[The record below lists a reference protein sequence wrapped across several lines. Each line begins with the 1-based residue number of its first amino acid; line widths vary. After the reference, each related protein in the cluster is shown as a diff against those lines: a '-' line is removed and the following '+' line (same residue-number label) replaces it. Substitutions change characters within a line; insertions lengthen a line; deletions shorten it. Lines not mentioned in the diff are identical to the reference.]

1 MKRNMFIKIAG
12 IALSALLLVLIG
24 YKLGASR
31 NINATTVASPAREGG
46 ASVDPETG
54 RKVLYWHDP
63 MVPGHR
69 FDKPGKSPFMDM
81 QLVPVYAD
89 EDSQDSG
96 VRINPSLQQ
105 NLGIRFASV
114 RKESIGDTLDVVGA
128 TEFDESAAE
137 VVQNRANG
145 YIDKL
150 YARIPM
156 QRIKRGEPIASIFVP
171 DWVPAQEE
179 YLALRRGGNVELAA
193 AARQKMHVMSIPES
207 LIAQIDRSGRSQ
219 SHVTLVSPIS
229 GVVTELP
236 LREGAAVTPGMT
248 IAKVNGLAK
257 VWLTAE
263 IPETLSASVKPGMS
277 IMATASGNAA
287 QEYAGKI
294 RDILPGVNASTRTV
308 QARIELA
315 NKDGSL
321 IPGRLMRVRLSSA
334 QKQSRLV
341 VPTEAIITDGKQS
354 VVLVKSAEG
363 GIRPVI
369 VTVGRTFDNDSEI
382 TSGLTEG
389 QQVVAS
395 GQFLIDSEAS
405 LKSILPKLSAGAP
418 MNTTSAAPPAYQG
431 KGRVESVSKEG
442 ITFSHEPIPALGWG
456 AMTMEF
462 SKAAPSDF
470 ADIKPGQQAEFRFH
484 QTDGGYVLED
494 VRPAGAKP

>member
-1 MKRNMFIKIAG
+1 MKKNMLVKIAG
-12 IALSALLLVLIG
+12 VAISALVLVLIG

-31 NINATTVASPAREGG
+31 NTDATAGAPTAKEGR
-46 ASVDPETG
+46 AAVNPETG
-54 RKVLYWHDP
+54 KQVLYWHDP

-89 EDSQDSG
+89 DDTQDG
-96 VRINPSLQQ
+96 GIKINPSLQQ
-105 NLGIRFASV
+105 NLGIRYASV
-114 RKESIGDTLDVVGA
+114 RKESIGDALEVVGA

-179 YLALRRGGNVELAA
+179 YLALKRGGNAELAA
-193 AARQKMHVMSIPES
+193 AARQKMRVMSIPES
-207 LIAQIDRSGRSQ
+207 LIAQIDHTGRSQ
-219 SHVTLVSPIS
+219 SHVTLVAPIS

-248 IAKVNGLAK
+248 IAKVNGLNK

-263 IPETLSASVKPGMS
+263 IPETLSANVKSGMS
-277 IMATASGNAA
+277 VTATASSNAG
-287 QEYAGKI
+287 QEYAGRI

-315 NKDGSL
+315 NMDGSL
-321 IPGRLMRVRLSSA
+321 IPGLLMRVRLSSA
-334 QKQSRLV
+334 EKRSRLL
-341 VPTEAIITDGKQS
+341 VPTEAIITDGRQS
-354 VVLVKSAEG
+354 VVLVKNAEG
-363 GIRPVI
+363 GIRPAV
-369 VTVGRTFDNDSEI
+369 VKVGQAFGDDSEI
-382 TSGLTEG
+382 TSGLAEG

-405 LKSILPKLSAGAP
+405 LKSVLPKLSAGMPASTMP
-418 MNTTSAAPPAYQG
+418 ATTPGYQG
-431 KGRVESVSKEG
+431 RGRVESVSKEG
-442 ITFSHEPIPALGWG
+442 ITFSHEPITALGWG

-462 SKAAPSDF
+462 NKAAPGDF

-484 QTDGGYVLED
+484 QTDEGYVLDD

>member
-1 MKRNMFIKIAG
+1 MKKNTLLKIAV
-12 IALSALLLVLIG
+12 AVLSAVALLLIG
-24 YKLGASR
+24 FKLGQSNNSMDMKTDASTSKDS
-31 NINATTVASPAREGG
+31 A
-46 ASVDPETG
+46 VDPKTD

-89 EDSQDSG
+89 EGSQDG
-96 VRINPSLQQ
+96 GIKINPSVQQ

-114 RKESIGDTLDVVGA
+114 RQESIAQAFDVVGT

-137 VVQNRANG
+137 VIQNRANG

-156 QRIKRGEPIASIFVP
+156 QRIKRGEAVASIFVP

-179 YLALRRGGNVELAA
+179 YLALKRDGNIELAS
-193 AARQKMHVMSIPES
+193 AARQRMRVMSIPES
-207 LIAQIDRSGRSQ
+207 LIAQLDRTGRSQ
-219 SHVTLVSPIS
+219 SHVTLTSPVT

-248 IAKVNGLAK
+248 IAKVNGLNK
-257 VWLTAE
+257 VWLTAD
-263 IPETLSASVKPGMS
+263 IPETLSGSVQPGMPVT
-277 IMATASGNAA
+277 ATASNNVS
-287 QEYAGKI
+287 QEYSGKI
-294 RDILPGVNASTRTV
+294 RDILPGVNAATRTV

-315 NKDGSL
+315 NNDGRL
-321 IPGRLMRVRLSSA
+321 IPGLLMRVRLSSA
-334 QKQSRLV
+334 EKRSRLL
-341 VPTEAIITDGKQS
+341 VPTEAIISDGKQT
-354 VVLVKSAEG
+354 VVLVKEQEG
-363 GIRPVI
+363 GIRPAV
-369 VTVGRTFDNDSEI
+369 VAMGQAFGNDTEI
-382 TSGLTEG
+382 TDGLVEG

-405 LKSILPKLSAGAP
+405 LKSVLPKLSSGVQP
-418 MNTTSAAPPAYQG
+418 NKTTAAATMYEG

-462 SKAAPSDF
+462 GKSKPNDF
-470 ADIKPGQQAEFRFH
+470 ADIKPGQQANFRFRE
-484 QTDGGYVLED
+484 TENGYELEN
-494 VRPAGAKP
+494 VRPAGVQP